1 MMKYLIQDVKR
12 QAEEFLDGL
21 YEAADLAAE
30 EDGPQ
35 AYAPMLAEDIRGME
49 ELREAGTYQEI
60 AECLEEL
67 KFGRLAAVRGK
78 NVDPEKKEQAA
89 AYRNLAKDGIKKMK
103 ALYLPGD
110 IDEVFADLDACREPI
125 LMLLELA
132 EEFSAKF
139 QEAKEEK
146 NLVDFNDLEHFAWKS
161 SPEAAW
167 IISRDWWRMN
177 SRRSTRRSLWTNTR
191 TATRSRRR

>member
-1 MMKYLIQDVKR
+1 MREIPVSYTHLDVYKR
-12 QAEEFLDGL
+12 QAEEDGT
-21 YEAADLAAE
+21 
-30 EDGPQ
+30 Q

-49 ELREAGTYQEI
+49 ELREAGTYREI

-139 QEAKEEK
+139 QEAKRC
-146 NLVDFNDLEHFAWKS
+146 V
-161 SPEAAW
+161 
-167 IISRDWWRMN
+167 
-177 SRRSTRRSLWTNTR
+177 
-191 TATRSRRR
+191 